1 MRDIRIAVAVADSE
15 MGRPLKN
22 LERMIPFVREAKKK
36 GAKIICFPEMNISG
50 YSSEKIAGKMAQTIP
65 GPISQRLL
73 EMARDEGMVIL
84 AGLAEKDPAGR
95 LFASHLVAEPN
106 GMLGVY
112 RKIQIAPP
120 ERAVFSSGRQIPLFK
135 AAGLTFGIQLCYDA
149 HFPELSTKMAEKGAD
164 LIFIPHASPRGTE
177 EEKRN
182 SWMRHLPAR
191 AFDNSVFIVAFNQ
204 TGEYKKGVRFPGVAL
219 FIGPSGNVIKEYTGG
234 HERLIVADLKESDL
248 SAVRNSP
255 MRYFLPNRNKR
266 LQSFPVKETR
276 PKHPMRRH
284 GAY

>member
-1 MRDIRIAVAVADSE
+1 MKDIRIAVAVADSE

-22 LERMIPFVREAKKK
+22 LERMIPFVRAAKQK

-65 GPISQRLL
+65 GPISQHLL
-73 EMARDEGMVIL
+73 EMAQNEGMVIL
-84 AGLAEKDPAGR
+84 AGLAEKDAAGR
-95 LFASHLVAEPN
+95 LFASHLVAKPD
-106 GMLGVY
+106 GMAGVY

-120 ERAVFSSGRQIPLFK
+120 ERAVFSAGRKIPLFK
-135 AAGLTFGIQLCYDA
+135 TDGLTFGIQLCYDA

-204 TGEYKKGVRFPGVAL
+204 TGEYKKGVRFPGVAII
-219 FIGPSGNVIKEYTGG
+219 IGPSGNVIKEYTGG
-234 HERLIVADLKESDL
+234 HERLIVVDLKESEL

-255 MRYFLPNRNKR
+255 MRYFLPNRKT
-266 LQSFPVKETR
+266 L
-276 PKHPMRRH
+276 
-284 GAY
+284 